1 MSTRTFT
8 SGHRRVLLIF
18 GELFANGGIQRFN
31 QTLMTACARLNVQC
45 DVLTLNDTEAS
56 RVHWAAPES
65 ANVRVFRR
73 RKVAF
78 ALATI
83 SSLWSRRYDAVVIG
97 HINMLTLVVG
107 ALAPLCRARIRTLLI
122 AHGIEV
128 WSSVDGLRR
137 LAIRAVS
144 SSLCVSRYTAAMIK
158 RQAPEIPDERLDIFP
173 NALSESW
180 IHRFETV
187 SDSSPDASLPERY
200 FLSVT
205 RLDKGDRYKGIATA
219 LESFA
224 MLADQSLHYV
234 IAGRGDDVDFL
245 QGIASRMGVKHR
257 VHFVG
262 SQSDARLAELYRSCV
277 AFVLPSGKEG
287 FGIVFLEAM
296 YFGAPVIA
304 AAAKGALDVV
314 EHERTG
320 LLVPYGDTVALKQA
334 MERLLADE
342 ALCHRLRGQ
351 ARQSVNDEGQFTF
364 GAFARRLAVVLDVPH
379 GTQ

>member
-1 MSTRTFT
+1 MSTQALT
-8 SGHRRVLLIF
+8 SDRRRVLLIL
-18 GELFANGGIQRFN
+18 GEVFANGGIQRFN
-31 QTLMTACARLNVQC
+31 QTLMTACARLNVEC

-56 RVHWAAPES
+56 RVRWAAPAS
-65 ANVRVFRR
+65 ARVRVFGR

-78 ALATI
+78 AIATI
-83 SSLWSRRYDAVVIG
+83 SRLWSRRYDAVVIG

-107 ALAPLCRARIRTLLI
+107 ALAPLRRTNIRTLLV
-122 AHGIEV
+122 AHGIEI
-128 WSSVDGLRR
+128 WSSVGGLRR

-144 SSLCVSRYTAAMIK
+144 TSLCVSRYTAAMIK
-158 RQAPEIPDERLDIFP
+158 RQAPEIPDERLGIFP

-180 IHRFETV
+180 VHRFEAADDIV
-187 SDSSPDASLPERY
+187 ARLPLPERY
-200 FLSVT
+200 LLSVT

-245 QGIASRMGVKHR
+245 EAIATRMGVGHR

-262 SQSDARLAELYRSCV
+262 SLCDLQLAELYRGCV

-304 AAAKGALDVV
+304 AAAKGAMDVV

-320 LLVPYGDTVALKQA
+320 LLVPYGDTVALKDA
-334 MERLLADE
+334 MERLVGDE
-342 ALCHRLRGQ
+342 ALRHRLRGE

-379 GTQ
+379 GIP